1 MMDCG
6 CAFGIVILTAVYVAF
21 VIAIDYNPWYEI
33 PQCLDEPCNSE
44 GVDNYTL
51 NWSTDFFLAVAMLG
65 FAIHLFL
72 CKRKKVLTTAI
83 LTQLFMSAAYIQF
96 GLANMMYP
104 NDATGDGKGLKFYWI
119 VSWIAYFCLT
129 LSTITLVAFAEKA
142 SSSSSSSSSQKAS
155 KKRQHVCKVRVLRFF
170 MGVVIVFSITFLV
183 GCIWC
188 GISPEIHVDEIID
201 EYYEVVPHPKC
212 VRLIEGSEF
221 GWRISYTLLWVPASL
236 LLRGKLI

>member
-6 CAFGIVILTAVYVAF
+6 CAFGIVVLTAVYVGF
-21 VIAIDYNPWYEI
+21 VIAIDYNPWYYI
-33 PQCLDEPCNSE
+33 PKCLDEPCNSE

-51 NWSTDFFLAVAMLG
+51 NWSTDFFLAVAMLA
-65 FAIHLFL
+65 FAIHLFFS
-72 CKRKKVLTTAI
+72 KRKVLTTAI

-119 VSWIAYFCLT
+119 LSWIAYFCLT

-142 SSSSSSSSSQKAS
+142 SQMATSSSRNKQQRKYLC
-155 KKRQHVCKVRVLRFF
+155 HVRALRFF
-170 MGVVIVFSITFLV
+170 MGLVIAFSITFLV
-183 GCIWC
+183 GCVWC
-188 GISPEIHVDEIID
+188 GISPEIHVDEIVD
-201 EYYEVVPHPKC
+201 EYYEAVPHPKC

-236 LLRGKLI
+236 LLRGKC